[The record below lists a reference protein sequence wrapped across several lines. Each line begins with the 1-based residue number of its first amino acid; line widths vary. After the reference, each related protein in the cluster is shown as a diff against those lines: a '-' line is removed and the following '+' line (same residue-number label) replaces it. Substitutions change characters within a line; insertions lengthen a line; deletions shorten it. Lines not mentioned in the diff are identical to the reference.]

1 MGIALPRPNRRGK
14 GAPAAA
20 DGMPAGDAMVTDLD
34 PAKRWVDLYRLLDRP
49 GPSAGPN
56 FAPGEDTKEMLHSM
70 IRVLVIGAGGLGCEL
85 LKDLA
90 LLGFLNLD
98 VIDMDTI
105 EVTNLNRQFLFRKSD
120 VGSSKAETAAKFI
133 NSRIPGANVTP
144 HFCKIQDKDADFFQ
158 SFHIIVL
165 GLDSLE
171 ARRWINDMI
180 CSFVQYEEDGSPTP
194 RHQPPHG

>member
-1 MGIALPRPNRRGK
+1 M
-14 GAPAAA
+14 
-20 DGMPAGDAMVTDLD
+20 
-34 PAKRWVDLYRLLDRP
+34 
-49 GPSAGPN
+49 
-56 FAPGEDTKEMLHSM
+56 
-70 IRVLVIGAGGLGCEL
+70 
-85 LKDLA
+85 
-90 LLGFLNLD
+90 
-98 VIDMDTI
+98 
-105 EVTNLNRQFLFRKSD
+105 TNLNRQFLFRKSD

-194 RHQPPHG
+194 GTNLPMVDGGTEGLAGHVNVIYPGITPCFECILPLFPPQVHIYPVSLRPQPKP

>member
-1 MGIALPRPNRRGK
+1 M
-14 GAPAAA
+14 
-20 DGMPAGDAMVTDLD
+20 
-34 PAKRWVDLYRLLDRP
+34 
-49 GPSAGPN
+49 
-56 FAPGEDTKEMLHSM
+56 
-70 IRVLVIGAGGLGCEL
+70 
-85 LKDLA
+85 
-90 LLGFLNLD
+90 
-98 VIDMDTI
+98 
-105 EVTNLNRQFLFRKSD
+105 TNLNRQFLFRKSD

-180 CSFVQYEEDGSPTP
+180 CSFVQYEEELKSWDHACGLICVSESGGAATDAEGGEVLFAGRQFRVKGGVVCTSRWATP
-194 RHQPPHG
+194 EMRKALSAAAARQPVTA